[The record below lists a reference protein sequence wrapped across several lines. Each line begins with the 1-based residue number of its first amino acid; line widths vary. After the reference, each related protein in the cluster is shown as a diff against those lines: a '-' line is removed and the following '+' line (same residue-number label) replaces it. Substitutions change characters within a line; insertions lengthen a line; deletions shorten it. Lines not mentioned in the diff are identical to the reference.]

1 MEIDLDKMMS
11 EGCDYSG
18 FLPQRE
24 LSIRM
29 NQLLSD
35 ILKDGTTTDLQGLSD
50 AVTSL
55 AERPGLQAH
64 REDCHSSMRNTR
76 VNENPTEELRN
87 ELIRLG
93 CDPNAKN
100 EWDLSYQL
108 LKDNAPR
115 RTAETRGGEAR

>member
-18 FLPQRE
+18 FLPERE

-35 ILKDGTTTDLQGLSD
+35 ILKDGTMTDLQALSD

-55 AERPGLQAH
+55 AERQGSKPAG
-64 REDCHSSMRNTR
+64 
-76 VNENPTEELRN
+76 
-87 ELIRLG
+87 
-93 CDPNAKN
+93 
-100 EWDLSYQL
+100 
-108 LKDNAPR
+108 
-115 RTAETRGGEAR
+115 RTVTAVCRCTI